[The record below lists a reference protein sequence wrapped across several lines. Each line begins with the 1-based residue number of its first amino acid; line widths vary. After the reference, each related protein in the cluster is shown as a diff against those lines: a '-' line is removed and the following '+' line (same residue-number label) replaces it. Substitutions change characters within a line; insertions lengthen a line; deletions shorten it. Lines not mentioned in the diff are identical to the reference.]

1 MSRPALVVWS
11 GRAHLR
17 STALL
22 LKQTRF
28 WAKPQR
34 LCGRRPLQIPVVT
47 PGSSDEH
54 VRRAADSARRTPV
67 GCAVL
72 TVSDTRTA
80 RTDRSGPLVER
91 LLVEGGHRI
100 VDRAIVQDVP
110 DRIARQLET
119 WLEDPDVHA
128 IVTTGGTGIALR
140 DTTIEV
146 VRRYLAIEIE
156 GFGEL
161 FRMLSYERVKA
172 AAMLSRAAAGLA
184 TDSGD
189 DGRVTFIFA
198 VPGSPDAVETAVG
211 LLIAPQLAHLV
222 WQRRKA

>member
-1 MSRPALVVWS
+1 MSEAETHFS
-11 GRAHLR
+11 AQEHG
-17 STALL
+17 LL
-22 LKQTRF
+22 
-28 WAKPQR
+28 
-34 LCGRRPLQIPVVT
+34 
-47 PGSSDEH
+47 
-54 VRRAADSARRTPV
+54 V

-100 VDRAIVQDVP
+100 VDRAIVPDVP

-184 TDSGD
+184 TDGGD
-189 DGRVTFIFA
+189 DGRTDRRPMPCIRGDHEAGFCLTRSMPFGRKA
-198 VPGSPDAVETAVG
+198 SGSPLA
-211 LLIAPQLAHLV
+211 LLTS
-222 WQRRKA
+222 